1 MTTFW
6 TNSDIFE
13 NFEPDLVVKSPGRI
27 NLIGEHTD
35 YHQGW
40 VFPGAIQLSI
50 NLAFQKN
57 PFSNQI
63 RIYSASQK
71 EQKVLSLDNFID
83 EQGWV
88 KYLSGVLEACR
99 QKDLYLNG
107 MDIIIDGDLPI
118 GAGLS
123 SSSSLTCGFL
133 LGLDA
138 LFQWNLTK
146 EEMIKMA
153 SSAEYQ
159 MGLQGG
165 LMDQTAILYGKKD
178 HLILLDNQTEEKIFI
193 EAALDNHEL
202 ILFDS
207 KVTHELV
214 ASNYNQRRMESES
227 VPSLLSNIYPG
238 VLSLRDVTTEM
249 LEKNKTILPDI
260 PFQRAAFVV
269 EENRRV
275 LMSVSALQNKDFEL
289 LGRLMFE
296 SHEGLKEKYEVSCA
310 ELDLLVDATK
320 DLKEVKGARMM
331 GGGFGGCTINL
342 VEKSSSEKVIEKV
355 SNAYLKATK
364 IEAGVYQVQLSD
376 AAEVTWFK
384 R

>member
-71 EQKVLSLDNFID
+71 EQKVLSLDNYFD
-83 EQGWV
+83 ENSWV
-88 KYLSGVLEACR
+88 SYLSGVLEACR
-99 QKDLYLNG
+99 QKNLYLNG
-107 MDIIIDGDLPI
+107 MDIIIDGDLPV

-123 SSSSLTCGFL
+123 SSSALTCGFL
-133 LGLDA
+133 IGLDA
-138 LFQWNLTK
+138 LFNWNISK
-146 EEMIKMA
+146 EEMIRMA

-159 MGLQGG
+159 LGLQGG
-165 LMDQTAILYGKKD
+165 FMDQTAILYGKKD
-178 HLILLDNQTEEKIFI
+178 HFILLDNQTEEKIFI
-193 EAALDNHEL
+193 AANLDNHEL
-202 ILFDS
+202 ILFDT
-207 KVTHELV
+207 KVSHELV

-238 VLSLRDVTTEM
+238 VLSLRDVTMEM
-249 LEKNKTILPDI
+249 LENNKTILPAI

-275 LMSVSALQNKDFEL
+275 LMAVAALQNKDFEL
-289 LGRLMFE
+289 LGALMYD
-296 SHEGLKEKYEVSCA
+296 SHKGLRNKYEVSCP
-310 ELDLLVDATK
+310 ELDFLVDATQN
-320 DLKEVKGARMM
+320 LKEVKGARMM

-342 VEKSSSEKVIEKV
+342 VEKSSCEKVIEKV
-355 SNAYLKATK
+355 SNAYSKATK
-364 IEAGVYQVQLSD
+364 IEPGVYKVQLSD
-376 AAEVTWFK
+376 AAKVTWLK